1 MKGMTVSHHIVA
13 KLAIEHV
20 GLRALLGGYELMI
33 VVAGDTTPVPAPGQ
47 HFAVEAARVEIAA
60 GMGPTS
66 EVGIA
71 RPDKPERGQQYTN
84 AVPFRVELRLQL
96 SPHRLAAIE
105 DLRGQEDLRL
115 QVTLVGYG
123 GDDRQIFPINE
134 PFHKTVGRSDWV
146 QQLKIA
152 GAADILLLEIP
163 MPFGNVPP
171 ERALVIESL
180 KQAQRVF
187 LDGHYIDCII
197 NCRKAMEALGQ
208 AEGRDRY
215 WSSAALDRLAKNRE
229 GMTLDERTVAAQAAL
244 VHLASL
250 AVHGNGIEFSRDD
263 ARFALAQTASF
274 VARSLRGMTQ
284 LNQSD

>member
-20 GLRALLGGYELMI
+20 GLRSLLGGYELLI
-33 VVAGDTTPVPAPGQ
+33 AVAGETTPVPVAVQ
-47 HFAVEAARVEIAA
+47 RFAVEAARVEIAA
-60 GMGPTS
+60 GMGPTT
-66 EVGIA
+66 EMGIA
-71 RPDKPERGQQYTN
+71 RPDKPERGQQYPN
-84 AVPFRVELRLQL
+84 AVPFRVELRLPL
-96 SPHRLAAIE
+96 SPYQLAAIE

-115 QVTLVGYG
+115 QVTLVGHG
-123 GDDRQIFPINE
+123 GDDRQSFPINE
-134 PFHKTVGRSDWV
+134 SFHKTVGRSDWV
-146 QQLKIA
+146 QQLKAA

-171 ERALVIESL
+171 DRALVIESL

-197 NCRKAMEALGQ
+197 NCRKTIEALGV

-215 WSSAALDRLAKNRE
+215 WSSAALERLCKNRE
-229 GMTLDERTVAAQAAL
+229 AMTLDDRTVAAQAAL

-250 AVHGNGIEFSRDD
+250 AVHGSGIEFSRED

-274 VARSLRGMTQ
+274 VARSLRGTSLM
-284 LNQSD
+284 NGDD